1 MKLLIQLFCIQTIL
15 VSTKTFGLSLSIE
28 NKDSLK
34 QAYVDDP
41 LVASFDSAFMSK
53 SLYTEAFFETVDLT
67 EIEEVPVF
75 SDSIFA
81 ERIEALNKQ
90 TPIDLVFNP
99 YVKQYIDV
107 YTKRRRD
114 QLSRM
119 MGLGAYYFP
128 LFEEV
133 LDQFDLP
140 IELKYLSIV
149 ESALNPKAKSWAG
162 ATGLWQFMFATAKE
176 YDLKVSSYV
185 DERMDP
191 YKSTV
196 AACKF
201 FEKSYAVYGDW
212 SLALASYNSGRGN
225 VNKAIRRAG
234 GQKNYWRIRPFLPKE
249 TRSYVPAFIAV
260 CYAMN
265 YSSEHNIYTN
275 KPSLSKSLID
285 TVKINYQINLNYI
298 SSLLNIPLTELEF
311 LNPAYKINIIPNIK
325 GRNYYLTLPQDK
337 IGVFVANEKEIYS
350 HFIRL
355 DEKKKNKYPKY
366 SEQDERII
374 YRVKSGEYLGGIAKR
389 YGCSVKKIQRWNNLK
404 SDGIQIGQKLVL
416 YVRPDYV

>member
-1 MKLLIQLFCIQTIL
+1 MKLLIQLFCVQVL
-15 VSTKTFGLSLSIE
+15 LFSAKTFGLSLYIE

-34 QAYVDDP
+34 QTYIDDP

-53 SLYTEAFFETVDLT
+53 FLYTDDFFEAVDLT
-67 EIEEVPVF
+67 EIEEVPEF

-81 ERIEALNKQ
+81 LRIEALNKQ
-90 TPIDLVFNP
+90 TPIDLLFNP
-99 YVKQYIDV
+99 YVKQYINV

-162 ATGLWQFMFATAKE
+162 ATGLWQFMYATAKE

-234 GQKNYWRIRPFLPKE
+234 GEKNYWRIRRFLPKE

-265 YSSEHNIYTN
+265 YSSEHKIYMS
-275 KPSLSKSLID
+275 KPALSKSQID

-298 SSLLNIPLTELEF
+298 SSLLNIPLAELEF
-311 LNPAYKINIIPNIK
+311 LNPAYKINIIPNIQ

-337 IGVFVANEKEIYS
+337 IGVFVANEKEIYT

-355 DEKKKNKYPKY
+355 DEKKRNKYPKY
-366 SEQDERII
+366 SEQNEQII

-389 YGCSVKKIQRWNNLK
+389 YGCSVKKIQEWNNLK
-404 SDGIQIGQKLVL
+404 SDGIRIGQKLVL
-416 YVRPDYV
+416 FVRPDYV

>member
-1 MKLLIQLFCIQTIL
+1 MKLLIQLFCVQVL
-15 VSTKTFGLSLSIE
+15 LFSAKTFGLSLYIE

-34 QAYVDDP
+34 QTYIDDP

-53 SLYTEAFFETVDLT
+53 FLYTDDFFEAVDLT
-67 EIEEVPVF
+67 EIEEVPEF

-81 ERIEALNKQ
+81 LRIEALNKQ
-90 TPIDLVFNP
+90 TPIDLLFNP
-99 YVKQYIDV
+99 YVKQYINV

-162 ATGLWQFMFATAKE
+162 ATGLWQFMYATAKE

-234 GQKNYWRIRPFLPKE
+234 GEKNYWRIRRFLPKE

-265 YSSEHNIYTN
+265 YSSEHKIYMS
-275 KPSLSKSLID
+275 KPALSKSQID
-285 TVKINYQINLNYI
+285 TIKINYQINLNYI
-298 SSLLNIPLTELEF
+298 SSLLNIPLAELEF
-311 LNPAYKINIIPNIK
+311 LNPAYKINIIPNIQ

-337 IGVFVANEKEIYS
+337 IGVFVANEKEIYT

-355 DEKKKNKYPKY
+355 DEKKRNKYPKY
-366 SEQDERII
+366 SEQNEQII

-389 YGCSVKKIQRWNNLK
+389 YGCSVKKIQEWNNLK
-404 SDGIQIGQKLVL
+404 SDGIRIGQKLVL
-416 YVRPDYV
+416 FVRPDYV